1 MADLSQ
7 LSTEDLIRLRR
18 SAAAGA
24 APQGGGTPLPTFN
37 VPAPPATSAR
47 NNADLANIG
56 STIGSRDVQ
65 NANVSANTTETGLDI
80 ADKRLRLQQAEE
92 ARAAGENSRRKAMTA
107 VDAGLQAIR
116 GARDYTGTFSTGGI
130 GSFIGKPGRNAEID
144 SYDLADLPLVGNA
157 LYGNTPKSKLDT
169 YLGTVNAGLTYDFLN
184 DIRKEAA
191 SSGGGAGGVANTN
204 LAEFLSLG
212 KTQANVFDAQ
222 KAGPDV
228 LNEQLNVAQ
237 EQLLRRKAALMVPVS
252 QLVNA
257 TPDER
262 KALLDAAY
270 QRALDEYSSGA
281 GVGSTFNGG
290 GPAAPTSGTGPSPRT
305 GAPSVDPTA
314 FGAPSG
320 QGGIATDSVRKTPD
334 PALKGVNTTVAGM
347 IRSGASTD
355 DMVSLL
361 RDRGVPITPELMS
374 TLQTS
379 AEFYRPYVG
388 KQLPKN
394 IQAPRVDIE
403 YKFENVPL
411 SSRIAGNL
419 VDNPVGAFIVGN
431 ANGLLLGGLDE
442 AVGMG
447 NDQRTAEVDAL
458 KNYLS
463 DNYGLSYGAGNIA
476 GGVASFLPASRLA
489 AGAIK
494 AAPRAAAIGSDLLLG
509 TTAGALEN
517 NEDRKTGAVL
527 GLGASILGEAGGR
540 FVTNRVLPRFM
551 PAPSNAERVI
561 ADNVVDPNAARGI
574 LSDAERLNTPM
585 SLADAD
591 PGLLAQ
597 AGSATRSAPQARTL
611 ADANIGGRDA
621 GQSDR
626 GVLAISENLAE
637 ETDVVKL
644 GNTIRSDARAEA
656 EPFKTQAFR
665 QMAPVAD
672 PELTSILNTPAAKQG
687 LANAREIAGNEQRNW
702 KTLGVDLNDQGEVV
716 LKEGASWESL
726 DYVRRGIDSVI
737 DTYRNDAGK
746 LVYDRGGKLKGI
758 VDARAALTQR
768 MRDLNGNYGQ
778 YLDTLSGPLSNA
790 EQIGFGAKALF
801 STKANAKQI
810 SEAVADLTPDQL
822 RNYQIGAAN
831 ALIDRMKGIKDNGD
845 VFQLLRSPNMRERLA
860 AIFPDKA
867 GQLADLTRKT
877 ELEGLMRQTKTELL
891 GGSPTGP
898 RAVADEAFNA
908 QANSRLGVLNTAVEG
923 TAAVATGGIS
933 MLPALV
939 RGGVLSFKNAS
950 KLEAVKNQQALAQD
964 LAPILLETDP
974 KKAKAALDG
983 ILAKVDTYDKA
994 ATKARRVGGSAG
1006 AATATGIL
1014 TQ

>member
-24 APQGGGTPLPTFN
+24 APQAGGTPLPTFN

-47 NNADLANIG
+47 NQADLNNIG
-56 STIGSRDVQ
+56 STIGSRNVQ
-65 NANVSANTTETGLDI
+65 NANVVANTTETGLDI
-80 ADKRLRLQQAEE
+80 NKKRIDLEE
-92 ARAAGENSRRKAMTA
+92 ALQARATAEKLRTTEYDNTLQGLRAIQDARRVNTPTASGTLGELIGQPRNEQTG
-107 VDAGLQAIR
+107 VDASGLAGLPFFGGAIY
-116 GARDYTGTFSTGGI
+116 AGTNRS
-130 GSFIGKPGRNAEID
+130 A
-144 SYDLADLPLVGNA
+144 
-157 LYGNTPKSKLDT
+157 LDT
-169 YLGTVNAGLTYDFLN
+169 YLPIIKNAERFDYLQALKKASPTGGSGLGPVAVPEF
-184 DIRKEAA
+184 EALA
-191 SSGGGAGGVANTN
+191 TRNFNLTGAR
-204 LAEFLSLG
+204 S
-212 KTQANVFDAQ
+212 
-222 KAGPDV
+222 AGSDV
-228 LNEQLNVAQ
+228 LAGELTTA
-237 EQLLRRKAALMVPVS
+237 EDLLLRRAALLSIPTDQYLS
-252 QLVNA
+252 A
-257 TPDER
+257 SPDQQ
-262 KALLDAAY
+262 KAMLDAAY
-270 QRALDEYSSGA
+270 QKAKDDYYGKQAPAA
-281 GVGSTFNGG
+281 GPGG
-290 GPAAPTSGTGPSPRT
+290 GQPPAGP
-305 GAPSVDPTA
+305 PSVDPTA
-314 FGAPSG
+314 LGAPSG
-320 QGGIATDSVRKTPD
+320 QGGIATDSVRKIPD
-334 PALKGVNTTVAGM
+334 PALKGVNATIAGLL
-347 IRSGASTD
+347 RSGASTE

-361 RDRGVPITPELMS
+361 RDRNVPITPELMS
-374 TLQTS
+374 TLQKS

-388 KQLPKN
+388 KPLPKN
-394 IQAPRVDIE
+394 IGAPRVDIE

-411 SSRIAGNL
+411 ASRIAGNL
-419 VDNPVGAFIVGN
+419 VDNPLGAFIVGN

-458 KNYLS
+458 KNYLA
-463 DNYGLSYGAGNIA
+463 DNYGLSYGAGNIT
-476 GGVASFLPASRLA
+476 GGLTSFLPASRIA
-489 AGAIK
+489 SGAIK

-517 NEDRKTGAVL
+517 NQDRKAGAAI
-527 GLGASILGEAGGR
+527 GLLASVAGEAGGR
-540 FVTNRVLPRFM
+540 FVTNRVLPRLM
-551 PAPSNAERVI
+551 GGPSNAERVI
-561 ADNVVDPNAARGI
+561 ADNVVDPNAARGL

-597 AGSATRSAPQARTL
+597 AGSATRSAPQARAL
-611 ADANIGGRDA
+611 ADTNIGGRDA
-621 GQSDR
+621 AQSNR
-626 GVLAISENLAE
+626 GVLAISDNLAN

-644 GNTIRSDARAEA
+644 GNTIRADARAEA

-672 PELTSILNTPAAKQG
+672 PELTSVLNTPAAKQG

-702 KTLGVDLNDQGEVV
+702 KSLGVDLNDQGEVV

-746 LVYDRGGKLKGI
+746 LVFDRGGKLQSI
-758 VDARAALTQR
+758 LDARTALTQR

-831 ALIDRMKGIKDNGD
+831 ALIDRMKGVKDNGD
-845 VFQLLRSPNMRERLA
+845 VFQMLRSPDMRERLA

-867 GQLADLTRKT
+867 DQLADLTRKT

-908 QANSRLGVLNTAVEG
+908 QANGRLGVLNTAVEG
-923 TAAVATGGIS
+923 GAALATGGIS

-939 RGGVLSFKNAS
+939 RGGLLSFKNAS

-983 ILAKVDTYDKA
+983 ILSKVDTYDKA